1 MVRSNFSRLG
11 KTMANF
17 KIVLEMIRQLAY
29 IMNRRQQK
37 QCIVAFAAMLIAA
50 LFETLGVSVIIPFI
64 FSIAQPEQLM
74 KNEYV
79 RMFTDLFHITTP
91 MGLMITMALGVILI
105 YVLKNAVILFSNYI
119 QIRFRNNLE
128 RDISVLMLD
137 SYMKRPYTYFL
148 DANSGDILRGVN
160 SDISGVA
167 QIVDGFFGFF
177 SELFTFILICI
188 FLIYLN
194 PIIAIGLIM
203 AVSICAVL
211 IVYGFKG
218 KINRLGKRAREVF
231 ARRFEY
237 ANQAVGGIKEIT
249 VMQRRPCFTKQYE
262 EASDIAAI
270 CNTSYQFTSRVPNKI
285 IEIAFISSIVLMC
298 TVGLRDG
305 VNIVAVIPQLSAIA
319 VACVRILPSVSTMTA
334 SINTLVYYRMTLDSA
349 CENVKKAESY
359 EKWLKEYREGKEAA
373 NQEYEGKAEFVKSIT
388 IEHIKWKYRNT
399 DKNVLDDLS
408 LEISKGEAIGLI
420 GESGAGKSTLADV
433 LLGLLKPQ
441 EGSVMVDGLDIFA
454 MPRQWAKMIGY
465 VPQVV
470 FLADDTIRSNIAF
483 GLPKDV
489 VDEELIWRAL
499 EQAQLKSFVEKLP
512 EGLDTIV
519 GERGIKFS
527 GGQRQRVAIARALYY
542 NPEILVLDEAT
553 SALDTDTETAVMEAI
568 DALQGH
574 KTLIIVAHRLTT
586 IRNCDKVYKIWDGKA
601 YLEEHFSI

>member
-1 MVRSNFSRLG
+1 
-11 KTMANF
+11 MANL
-17 KIVLEMIRQLAY
+17 KIVLEMVRQLAY
-29 IMNRRQQK
+29 IMNRKQQR
-37 QCIVAFAAMLIAA
+37 QCIVAFIAMLISAV
-50 LFETLGVSVIIPFI
+50 FETLGVSVIIPFI
-64 FSIAQPEQLM
+64 ISISQPEELM
-74 KNEYV
+74 KNEYA
-79 RMFTDLFHITTP
+79 RIFMDLFHITTP
-91 MGLMITMALGVILI
+91 TGLMIIMALGVIII
-105 YVLKNAVILFSNYI
+105 YILKNAVILISNYI

-128 RDISVLMLD
+128 RDMSVLMLD
-137 SYMKRPYTYFL
+137 SYMKRPYTFFL
-148 DANSGDILRGVN
+148 DTNSGDILRGVN

-177 SELFTFILICI
+177 SELFTFVLICL

-194 PIIAIGLIM
+194 PIIAIGLII
-203 AVSICAVL
+203 AVSVCAIL
-211 IVYGFKG
+211 IVYSFKG
-218 KINRLGKRAREVF
+218 KINKLGKRAREVF

-249 VMQRRPCFTKQYE
+249 VMQRRACFTKQYA
-262 EASDIAAI
+262 EASDVAAA
-270 CNTSYQFTSRVPNKI
+270 CNTSYQFTSRIPNKT
-285 IEIAFISSIVLMC
+285 IEVAFISSIVLMC
-298 TVGLRDG
+298 TVGLKEEVD
-305 VNIVAVIPQLSAIA
+305 IVSVIPQLSAIA
-319 VACVRILPSVSTMTA
+319 VACVRVLPSVSTMTS

-349 CENVKKAESY
+349 CENVKKAEAY
-359 EKWLKEYREGKEAA
+359 EKWLKEYREIKETDSLK
-373 NQEYEGKAEFVKSIT
+373 YEDKIEFIKSIT
-388 IEHIKWKYRNT
+388 IEHIKWKYNNT
-399 DKNVLDDLS
+399 VKNVLDDLS
-408 LEISKGEAIGLI
+408 LEIHKGEAIGLV

-454 MPRQWAKMIGY
+454 MPKQWAKMIGY

-483 GLPKDV
+483 GLPREEI
-489 VDEELIWRAL
+489 DETLIWQAL
-499 EQAQLKSFVEKLP
+499 EQAQLKTYVEKLP

-586 IRNCDKVYKIWDGKA
+586 IRNCDKVYEIKNGKA
-601 YLEEHFSI
+601 YESAKCTI